1 MLMARR
7 PNTDQLDLFA
17 HPHDPKAAGLLPPW
31 QALPAEARLTLTR
44 LMVRLILDHAAGD
57 RAPDQKEQRHDV

>member
-1 MLMARR
+1 M
-7 PNTDQLDLFA
+7 
-17 HPHDPKAAGLLPPW
+17 LPPW

-57 RAPDQKEQRHDV
+57 RALDQKEQRHDV